1 MAMLCALVIKDFMEP
16 IAQFMTT
23 VQKIHVNTGEF
34 AHLTNTVMSVNVL
47 MDTKEHTAKLLTFVY
62 THRAQISGI
71 AQTLGPTM
79 YAHVLRNILEET
91 AI

>member
-1 MAMLCALVIKDFMEP
+1 MLCALVIKDFMEP
-16 IAQFMTT
+16 IAQCMTT